1 MSTTDPRARSGRRVF
16 LWALVASLSVTAVI
30 AIGTLLFA
38 EFDDTAG
45 RILATTVLL
54 SLACLLS
61 LSAGVLLDQ
70 GRAVPLAWGTIVAS
84 GAGFVLAMVVIWG
97 DPGNETLSRITWTLW
112 VGAGAGAQAA
122 TVTALLRPG
131 ASRRLR
137 VLLALS
143 IVLASSLAALIA
155 VGIWTEPDSDAF
167 ARALGALAVAAVL
180 TSLLQPILQRI
191 ERPAPGGARLVLELD
206 EEPSEE
212 AVVAAIEAL
221 AHHGVGAHVASGPKV

>member
-1 MSTTDPRARSGRRVF
+1 MSTADPRAGSGRRLF

-30 AIGTLLFA
+30 AIATLLFA

-45 RILATTVLL
+45 RILATTALL

-70 GRAVPLAWGTIVAS
+70 RRAVPLAWGTIAAS
-84 GAGFVLAMVVIWG
+84 GAGFVIAMAAIWG

-112 VGAGAGAQAA
+112 LGAGAGAQAA

-137 VLLALS
+137 VLRALS
-143 IVLASSLAALIA
+143 ILLASSLAALIA
-155 VGIWTEPDSDAF
+155 VAIWTEPDSDAF
-167 ARALGALAVAAVL
+167 ARAMGALAIGAVL

-191 ERPAPGGARLVLELD
+191 EQPAPTRARLVLDLD
-206 EEPSEE
+206 REPSDE
-212 AVVAAIEAL
+212 AVDAAIGAL
-221 AHHGVGAHVASGPKV
+221 AQHGVKAERR

>member
-1 MSTTDPRARSGRRVF
+1 MSTADPRTGSGRRLF

-30 AIGTLLFA
+30 AIATLLFA

-45 RILATTVLL
+45 RILATTALL

-70 GRAVPLAWGTIVAS
+70 RRAVPLAWGTIAAS
-84 GAGFVLAMVVIWG
+84 GAGFVIAMAAIWG

-112 VGAGAGAQAA
+112 LGAGAGAQAA

-137 VLLALS
+137 VLRALS
-143 IVLASSLAALIA
+143 ILLASSLAALIA
-155 VGIWTEPDSDAF
+155 VAIWTEPDSDAF
-167 ARALGALAVAAVL
+167 ARAMGALAIGAVL

-191 ERPAPGGARLVLELD
+191 EQPAPTRARLVLDLD
-206 EEPSEE
+206 REPSDE
-212 AVVAAIEAL
+212 AVDAAIGAL
-221 AHHGVGAHVASGPKV
+221 AQHGVKAERR